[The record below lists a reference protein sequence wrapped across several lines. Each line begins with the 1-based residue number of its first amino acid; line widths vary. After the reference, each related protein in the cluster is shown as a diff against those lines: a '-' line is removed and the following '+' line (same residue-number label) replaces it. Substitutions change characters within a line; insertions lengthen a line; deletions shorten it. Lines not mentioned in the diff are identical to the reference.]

1 LSECPTEASR
11 CAIPTTKAP
20 WRSLGG
26 HVGGADH
33 PSQGFQLTDTAD
45 RADQIIASATL
56 VSSASRGRLRQV
68 LGVSFG
74 VAVLIGNTI
83 LIGILRTPGDVAAQL
98 PSPALFV
105 GVWVIGGLYA
115 LLGATSLAEPGAMLA
130 RSGGQYVIVRRGLG
144 EYPAFVVGWSD
155 WISTAAPVAL
165 GAMVFTEYLEPLMP
179 ALAGRRVPVG
189 VGLVLLFGL
198 LLWRG
203 IRIGDLSQ
211 QVLSA
216 AKALAFGSLI
226 LVCLIAPVPTET
238 VSPAAAAGSVPSGI
252 ALVTAVVLALQAV
265 IYTYDGWTGP
275 LYFGEETRN
284 PGKGIPRSMV
294 LGVLL
299 VILIY
304 VLVNVAFVRVLGMGR
319 MAGDPF
325 VAASAGKAL
334 FGARGDLVIRLLVLV
349 SIMSGMNACALM
361 APRILLAMSR
371 DRLLPAALATVNPGG
386 TPSVAHWTSI
396 AIAAGFIITGTVNS
410 VLALCAFF
418 FVANYTLSFLSVF
431 ALRRKEPE
439 TPRPWRVP
447 GFPFTTGLALL
458 GSLAF
463 LVGSVVS
470 DWGNSW
476 KSLVLLALSYP
487 AYWAISGKR

>member
-1 LSECPTEASR
+1 M
-11 CAIPTTKAP
+11 
-20 WRSLGG
+20 
-26 HVGGADH
+26 
-33 PSQGFQLTDTAD
+33 
-45 RADQIIASATL
+45 L
-56 VSSASRGRLRQV
+56 V
-68 LGVSFG
+68 
-74 VAVLIGNTI
+74 GNTI
-83 LIGILRTPGDVAAQL
+83 LIGILRTPGEVAAQL
-98 PSPALFV
+98 PSPALFI

-115 LLGATSLAEPGAMLA
+115 LLGAISLAEPGAMVA
-130 RSGGQYVIVRRGLG
+130 RSGGQYVFVIRGLG
-144 EYPAFVVGWSD
+144 RYPGFVVGWSD
-155 WISTAAPVAL
+155 WFSLCATLAL
-165 GAMVFTEYLEPLMP
+165 GGMVFTEYLEPLVP
-179 ALAGRRVPVG
+179 ALAGRRVFAG

-211 QVLSA
+211 QILTA

-226 LVCLIAPVPTET
+226 AACLLLPVPAET
-238 VSPAAAAGSVPSGI
+238 ASSARAGAAPSSF
-252 ALVTAVVLALQAV
+252 ALMTAMVLALQAV

-275 LYFGEETRN
+275 LYFGEETRD
-284 PGKGIPRSMV
+284 PGRGIPRAMV

-304 VLVNVAFVRVLGMGR
+304 VLVNVAFLRVLGISR

-325 VAASAGKAL
+325 VAASAGKLL
-334 FGARGDLVIRLLVLV
+334 FGDRGDLVIRLLVLI
-349 SIMSGMNACALM
+349 SILSGMNGIALM

-371 DRLLPAALATVNPGG
+371 DRLLPEALQTVNPGG
-386 TPSVAHWTSI
+386 TPTVAHWTTI
-396 AIAAGFIITGTVNS
+396 AVAAGFIVSGTVAT

-418 FVANYTLSFLSVF
+418 FVVNYTLSFLSVF

-463 LVGSVVS
+463 LTGSLVS
-470 DWGNSW
+470 DWSNSW
-476 KSLVLLALSYP
+476 KSLLLLALSYP
-487 AYWAISGKR
+487 VYRFVVARRAVSGRAVGRSGGR

>member
-1 LSECPTEASR
+1 M
-11 CAIPTTKAP
+11 
-20 WRSLGG
+20 
-26 HVGGADH
+26 
-33 PSQGFQLTDTAD
+33 TDTSD
-45 RADQIIASATL
+45 RLDRTIDSAEL
-56 VSSASRGRLRQV
+56 VSAPSRGTLRQV
-68 LGVSFG
+68 LGVAFG

-98 PSPALFV
+98 PNPVLFI

-115 LLGATSLAEPGAMLA
+115 LLGAASLAEPGAMLA

-144 EYPAFVVGWSD
+144 EYPGFVVGWSD
-155 WISTAAPVAL
+155 WISTCGPVAL
-165 GAMVFTEYLEPLMP
+165 GGMVFSEYLEPLIP
-179 ALAGRRVPVG
+179 ALAGRRVAIG
-189 VGLVLLFGL
+189 VVLVLLFGL

-203 IRIGDLSQ
+203 IRVGDLSQ
-211 QVLSA
+211 QILSA

-226 LVCLIAPVPTET
+226 GVCLLAPVPTI
-238 VSPAAAAGSVPSGI
+238 PATSSTAVAGELPGGI
-252 ALVTAVVLALQAV
+252 ALVSAIVLALQSV

-284 PGKGIPRSMV
+284 PGRGVPRSMI

-304 VLVNVAFVRVLGMGR
+304 VLVNVAFVRVLGVSR

-334 FGARGDLVIRLLVLV
+334 FGPRGDLVIRLLVLV
-349 SIMSGMNACALM
+349 SILSGMNACALM
-361 APRILLAMSR
+361 ASRVLLAMSR
-371 DRLLPAALATVNPGG
+371 DRLLPAIFATVNPGG
-386 TPSVAHWTSI
+386 TPTVAHWTGI
-396 AIAAGFIITGTVNS
+396 AVAAGFIITGTVNS

-418 FVANYTLSFLSVF
+418 FVANYTLSFCSVF
-431 ALRRKEPE
+431 ALRRKEPD

-447 GFPFTTGLALL
+447 GYPFTTGLALA

-463 LVGSVVS
+463 LAGSLVS
-470 DWGNSW
+470 DWSNSW
-476 KSLVLLALSYP
+476 KSLLLLALSYP
-487 AYWAISGKR
+487 VYRAFVARRDVILTAAKGP

>member
-1 LSECPTEASR
+1 MTPP
-11 CAIPTTKAP
+11 IN
-20 WRSLGG
+20 
-26 HVGGADH
+26 
-33 PSQGFQLTDTAD
+33 
-45 RADQIIASATL
+45 
-56 VSSASRGRLRQV
+56 RGRLRQV

-98 PSPALFV
+98 PHPALFI

-115 LLGATSLAEPGAMLA
+115 LLGAISLAEPGAMLA

-155 WISTAAPVAL
+155 WISTCGPVAL
-165 GAMVFTEYLEPLMP
+165 GGMVFMEYLAPLIP
-179 ALAGRRVPVG
+179 GLAGRQVEAG
-189 VGLVLLFGL
+189 VALVFLFGL

-203 IRIGDLSQ
+203 IRIGDFSQ
-211 QVLSA
+211 QILSA

-226 LVCLIAPVPTET
+226 AVCLLVPLPAGTS
-238 VSPAAAAGSVPSGI
+238 VSPGAGAGASESAI
-252 ALVTAVVLALQAV
+252 ALFTASVLALQAV

-275 LYFGEETRN
+275 LYFGEETKN

-304 VLVNVAFVRVLGMGR
+304 VLVNVAFVRVLGVGR

-334 FGARGDLVIRLLVLV
+334 FGERGDLVIRLLVLV
-349 SIMSGMNACALM
+349 SILSGMNACALM
-361 APRILLAMSR
+361 ASRVIHAMSL
-371 DRLLPAALATVNPGG
+371 DRLLPAALSTVNAGG

-396 AIAAGFIITGTVNS
+396 ALAAGLIVTGTVNS

-418 FVANYTLSFLSVF
+418 FVANYALSFVSVF
-431 ALRRKEPE
+431 ALP
-439 TPRPWRVP
+439 
-447 GFPFTTGLALL
+447 LLLL
-458 GSLAF
+458 G
-463 LVGSVVS
+463 
-470 DWGNSW
+470 
-476 KSLVLLALSYP
+476 LSYP
-487 AYWAISGKR
+487 VYRVVVARRR